1 MANRRRA
8 VAASEAH
15 AAEAAL
21 AALERGNAM
30 DAVAAGVLAAAAA
43 TPSVLLGPVQI
54 LVGGAGAGL
63 RAIDGRTRQPGMGAP
78 RPRGFREED
87 AVAPAS
93 RVAVPAL
100 PAAIATAL
108 ATAGAGS
115 LARALGPAVDIARG
129 LSEARM
135 AVLKRLAKNGVGA
148 LAEGRLADELVAA
161 AGRAVGGLLSVDDLS
176 RVRPVVTA
184 CAASAGARSMATAPW
199 GADAVRDPD
208 AEGRDASD
216 ASIVEVVAACDARG
230 LVAIACY
237 EAPLDGVSILE
248 LGLVAPFAAAPVR
261 RGEPRV
267 RPGEPRAAAAPIALR
282 VSLGAVDLALG
293 IARAAGAERQL
304 GAMLAALQGDA
315 SLEEAMATRARSGAQ
330 GRLVGVACSR
340 DAARAIASS

>member
-54 LVGGAGAGL
+54 LIGGAGAGL
-63 RAIDGRTRQPGMGAP
+63 RAIDGRTRQPGLGTP
-78 RPRGFREED
+78 RPRGFRDED
-87 AVAPAS
+87 PIAPAS

-100 PAAIATAL
+100 PAAIALAL

-129 LSEARM
+129 ASEARM
-135 AVLKRLAKNGVGA
+135 TVLKRLAKNGVGA
-148 LAEGRLADELVAA
+148 LAEGRIADELVAA
-161 AGRAVGGLLSVDDLS
+161 AGRVVGGLLSVDDLT
-176 RVRPVVTA
+176 RARPAVTA
-184 CAASAGARSMATAPW
+184 CAESAGPRTMATAPW
-199 GADAVRDPD
+199 GASAVRDPVTD
-208 AEGRDASD
+208 AANG
-216 ASIVEVVAACDARG
+216 SIVEVVAACDARG

-237 EAPLDGVSILE
+237 EVSLDGVAIVE

-282 VSLGAVDLALG
+282 VSQGVVDLALG
-293 IARAAGAERQL
+293 IARAASAERQL
-304 GAMLAALQGDA
+304 GAVLAALHGDA
-315 SLEEAMATRARSGAQ
+315 TLEQAMAARTE
-330 GRLVGVACSR
+330 GRLAGVACSR
-340 DAARAIASS
+340 DAARAVLGG

>member
-87 AVAPAS
+87 AIAPAS

-161 AGRAVGGLLSVDDLS
+161 AGRAVGGLLSVDDLT

-199 GADAVRDPD
+199 GADAARDPD
-208 AEGRDASD
+208 AEGRDASL
-216 ASIVEVVAACDARG
+216 VEVVAACDARG

-304 GAMLAALQGDA
+304 GALLAALQGDA
-315 SLEEAMATRARSGAQ
+315 SLEEAMAARAPSGAQ

-340 DAARAIASS
+340 DAARAIASG